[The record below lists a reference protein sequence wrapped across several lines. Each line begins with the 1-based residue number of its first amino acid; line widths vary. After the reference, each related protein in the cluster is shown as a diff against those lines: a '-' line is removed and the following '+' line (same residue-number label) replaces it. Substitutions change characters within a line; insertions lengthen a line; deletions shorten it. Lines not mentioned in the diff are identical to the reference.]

1 LTPPG
6 ILGRDRFR
14 IGPEKPRSAAR
25 QTSALALRVA
35 QFTVAH
41 RPRPCPVEPIAHPG
55 SPTPHFRAVHPPSLR
70 PVRGVRER
78 GGTSLARFS
87 QRRPEGVPQGLEGP
101 VRVPTQVTPQISAPP
116 AYWGPEEL
124 GYVDLINCTRTGGWV
139 QTDGTCKGRGSGRY
153 SAYVPPLAFNSRM
166 SAVVARPYAKKLAD
180 NNVCS
185 HFYTSTPTQRLHA
198 AGYYPNNWAENIGCR
213 TSRYAW
219 PAVIAS
225 HLFFQSEKTTNGGH
239 WRNIK
244 NPAFKQVGIGVWKTS
259 GRVRL
264 VTDFTPW

>member
-1 LTPPG
+1 M
-6 ILGRDRFR
+6 LGSANGAQRASHRDSKV
-14 IGPEKPRSAAR
+14 PSAAR
-25 QTSALALRVA
+25 SRSLVVAVVSAALLVSIFA
-35 QFTVAH
+35 A
-41 RPRPCPVEPIAHPG
+41 PAAA
-55 SPTPHFRAVHPPSLR
+55 S
-70 PVRGVRER
+70 VR
-78 GGTSLARFS
+78 TT
-87 QRRPEGVPQGLEGP
+87 

-116 AYWGPEEL
+116 AYWGPEEV